1 MIHKIYYICNIYLM
15 YTQYNRD
22 IYICVLRYTVSQI
35 YSHPNFFHVADLP
48 ILLT

>member
-15 YTQYNRD
+15 YTQYNRY
-22 IYICVLRYTVSQI
+22 IYVLRYTVSQI